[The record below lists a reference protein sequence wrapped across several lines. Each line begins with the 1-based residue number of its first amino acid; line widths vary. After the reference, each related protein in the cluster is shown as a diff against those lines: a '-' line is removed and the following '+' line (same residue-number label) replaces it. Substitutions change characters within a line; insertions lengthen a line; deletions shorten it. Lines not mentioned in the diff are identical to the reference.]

1 MMKHKSP
8 FAIVFVLLISIVAG
22 ISAFGQG
29 VVVERSTERIMIKGK
44 IYFIHQVKKS
54 ETLYSIA
61 KAYSIS
67 LDSIYTYNPGTT
79 EGIKIDQLLRIPDYK
94 SKGTVFES
102 KHEVEIP
109 ENIKEPANVQHT
121 IVAGQTLFGIARIY
135 GLKPSDIERANPGM
149 VKDSLKPGQQIVIP
163 MAQTKKDS
171 ANKNYIIHKVQE
183 KETLF
188 SISRLYKTSVDSIKI
203 INGLSNDSILRLGME
218 LRIPMAVGT
227 ALLKDTAQ
235 TTVTT
240 STPIVISMDC
250 DSFLAKTQQNQVNL
264 TLLLPLFA
272 SKADGGSEDENVA
285 EEKRHNR
292 QKSMFSPQSAS
303 YVEFYQGCLLALEDL
318 KRKKIDVALQVYDTE
333 NDSLLLLSIMK
344 KPEFQSSNVVI
355 GPVSPSLMSYAS
367 RHMQKNG
374 TYWVSPFADIS
385 NITKENSFVFQVNAG
400 KENLFLENI
409 KHIPDND
416 TDKVIVVYNG
426 SEASGIN
433 EDFRSAAARS
443 KELKVTSMW
452 KELNVYHNGFSEL
465 VSMLDSTKE
474 NIIISP
480 SVDEIFVS
488 NLLSILESKLLLYRI
503 KVIGRT
509 EWTLF
514 SSIDMN
520 YLFDQQ
526 LCYNT
531 PFYIDYESEPVKRFL
546 KKYRLYFGTEPGQ
559 MSKQGF
565 NYAMLGYDV
574 THYFTMGYSQYGGK
588 LPLATLCFNPEM
600 LITQFRFQKA
610 SPVGGMINTTLH
622 KVSYTRDYNVL
633 HE

>member
-1 MMKHKSP
+1 
-8 FAIVFVLLISIVAG
+8 A
-22 ISAFGQG
+22 
-29 VVVERSTERIMIKGK
+29 
-44 IYFIHQVKKS
+44 
-54 ETLYSIA
+54 
-61 KAYSIS
+61 
-67 LDSIYTYNPGTT
+67 YNPGTT

-94 SKGTVFES
+94 SKGTVYES
-102 KHEVEIP
+102 RHEVEIP
-109 ENIKEPANVQHT
+109 ENIKEPAKVQHT
-121 IVAGQTLFGIARIY
+121 IVAGQTLYGIARIY
-135 GLKPSDIERANPGM
+135 GLKPSDIEKANPGM
-149 VKDSLKPGQQIVIP
+149 IRDSLKPGQQIIIP
-163 MAQTKKDS
+163 LAQLKKDS
-171 ANKNYIIHKVQE
+171 ASKNFFIHKVQE
-183 KETLF
+183 KETLY
-188 SISRLYKTSVDSIKI
+188 SISRLYKTSVDSLKI

-218 LRIPMAVGT
+218 LKVPMVVGVVQQ
-227 ALLKDTAQ
+227 KDMAQ
-235 TTVTT
+235 TSAET
-240 STPIVISMDC
+240 STPVVISMDC
-250 DSFLAKTQQNQVNL
+250 DSFLAKTEQNQVNL
-264 TLLLPLFA
+264 TLLLPFFA
-272 SKADGGSEDENVA
+272 SKAEGGGEDENVA

-318 KRKKIDVALQVYDTE
+318 KRKKIDVNLQVYDTE
-333 NDSLLLLSIMK
+333 NDTLLLHSIMK
-344 KPEFQSSNVVI
+344 KPEFQSANVVI
-355 GPVSPSLMSYAS
+355 GPVSLSLMNYAS

-374 TYWVSPFADIS
+374 TYWVSPFADIT
-385 NITKENSFVFQVNAG
+385 NITKGNPFVFQVNAG

-416 TDKVIVVYNG
+416 TNKVIVVYNG
-426 SEASGIN
+426 SESDIN
-433 EDFRSAAARS
+433 DDFRNAAAKS
-443 KELKVTSMW
+443 KDLKVASMW
-452 KELNVYHNGFSEL
+452 KELNVYHNGFAEL

-526 LCYNT
+526 LSYNT

-574 THYFTMGYSQYGGK
+574 TYYFTMGYAQYGNK

-600 LITQFRFQKA
+600 LITQFRFQKV
-610 SPVGGMINTTLH
+610 SPVGGMINSTLH